1 MTELDRMRI
10 VENMF
15 PDWREHLND
24 GRVID
29 HVLDGLTGHQVML
42 NKCSRPSCKNVARPG
57 RKTCLECATKVAEY
71 MRTYERRKSKN
82 TKAAETGS
90 GQKAGNSLTTDL
102 VV

>member
-29 HVLDGLTGHQVML
+29 QVLDGIAGHRVLL
-42 NKCSRPSCKNVARPG
+42 NKCSRPSCNNVARHD
-57 RKTCLECATKVAEY
+57 RKTCLECSQKASQY
-71 MRTYERRKSKN
+71 MRTYERRRSKR
-82 TKAAETGS
+82 TRPTETNS
-90 GQKAGNSLTTDL
+90 GQKAGNSLTADL